1 MPNPF
6 VHIELST
13 GDLAAARKFYKK
25 IFDWNLSDMPMPGGT
40 KYTMIDVGK
49 GVGGG
54 MQAKPMPEAPT
65 GWLAYVEVDDV
76 KKTLDKA
83 RKNGAQVVLEYQEVM
98 GMGALGIFVDPTGA
112 PLGVWQT
119 FKKAPAR
126 RPAATKKAAAG
137 KKTAAKTSAAPKRKV
152 AAKRRS
158 G

>member
-25 IFDWNLSDMPMPGGT
+25 IFDWNLSDMPMPGGA

-126 RPAATKKAAAG
+126 RPAAKKAASG
-137 KKTAAKTSAAPKRKV
+137 KKTAAKKSAAPKRKV

-158 G
+158 A

>member
-6 VHIELST
+6 VHVELST

-25 IFDWNLSDMPMPGGT
+25 LFDWNLSDMPMPGGA
-40 KYTMIDVGK
+40 KYVMIGVGK

-83 RKNGAQVVLEYQEVM
+83 RKNGAQVVLDYQEVM

-112 PLGVWQT
+112 MLGLWQP

-126 RPAATKKAAAG
+126 RPTAKK
-137 KKTAAKTSAAPKRKV
+137 SAPPKRKAA
-152 AAKRRS
+152 AAKRRRA
-158 G
+158 